1 MVCTQCPPWISDRD
15 ISVQSP
21 VFPSIL
27 LINSFTGFIRGI
39 LRGVRYAK
47 SLRVLFLHRRS
58 PSWTTLVLYSRAVFI
73 FNEPTTWVELCAPLP
88 ISFQNANLWTSR
100 RWEGSHR
107 TGCGRNSLKIST
119 PLPLKRT
126 FWITK
131 LLSKSILID
140 STFKDEV
147 TPERLVVRRTLY
159 TLLRA
164 LYTWGLV
171 LYNFVV
177 RQKIRH

>member
-1 MVCTQCPPWISDRD
+1 MVANWCIAPLP
-15 ISVQSP
+15 
-21 VFPSIL
+21 IL
-27 LINSFTGFIRGI
+27 EWCKTN
-39 LRGVRYAK
+39 A
-47 SLRVLFLHRRS
+47 
-58 PSWTTLVLYSRAVFI
+58 AAA
-73 FNEPTTWVELCAPLP
+73 VELCAPLP
-88 ISFQNANLWTSR
+88 IAFQNYNLWASR

-147 TPERLVVRRTLY
+147 TFERLVVRRTLY

-164 LYTWGLV
+164 LYTWRLV
-171 LYNFVV
+171 LHNFVV
-177 RQKIRH
+177 RQKIRHYGSTTQICKFTTQAGYTTMPIYT